1 MGPIEPRPEPR
12 ADPAADAA
20 LREARRAIDG
30 ALSRDRGR
38 LHGLWSRWRG
48 RPSDTAAQAAF
59 QTALTASAAARE
71 ARAAALPADIAV
83 DEALPIAAEAER
95 IVGLIRAHQV
105 VVIAG
110 ETGSGKTTQLPKLCL
125 AAGRGAAGMIGCTQP
140 RRIAARAVAR
150 RVAEELGTQLGAL
163 VGYQVRFNDQVG
175 ETTAVKFMTDGILLA
190 EIQSDRWLSAY
201 DTLIVDEAH
210 ERSLNIDFLLGYLKQ
225 LLARRPDLK
234 LIVTSATIDTERFS
248 RHFGDAPVVSVE
260 GRGYPVEVRYRPL
273 EGGDDEAGEARDGER
288 TVVDGIVSA
297 CDEIVREGRGDVLVF
312 LPGER
317 EIRDAHQALERR
329 KYRHTEVLPLYARLS
344 TRDQDR
350 VFNPGPQRRIVLATN
365 VAETSLT
372 VPRIHYVIDPGL
384 ARVKRYSPRQKLDR
398 LHIEPISQASAD
410 QRKGRCGR
418 IAPGVCYRLYA
429 EADFLARDAYT
440 DPEIRRAALAGV
452 ILRMLALGLGD
463 IDAFPFLEPPDP
475 RAVADGWQQ
484 LHELGAV
491 EPPGGAAA
499 RAQATGGMQA
509 GAPETDDA
517 SAGARTDRHTDAR
530 RGRGTRRD
538 AAAATRDGRTLTAI
552 GRTMARLPVDVKLA
566 RMLIAAQ
573 AHGCLREMLVIAS
586 FLGIQDPR
594 ERPADQR
601 AAAATAHA
609 QFADGKSEFVGMLK
623 LWDAFR
629 AAHEE
634 MTQSQLRKWADRHFL
649 GFLRLREWRE
659 LHRQLK
665 LLCEESGWATM
676 ASDAARSASSGSAPG
691 ASTPAGSKAAHSNAA
706 GTRAAAPR
714 AVAAAHPPLKKEGGG
729 DSLRPAHSER
739 RLPLDP
745 PSAKGECKPGD
756 SSVSTGD
763 RRERPPTH
771 PDGSGEH
778 RVDYARLHRAL
789 IAGLPTQI
797 GQRADR
803 GLYDGPRGRKFMLF
817 PGSPLAKKPPQWV
830 LSATLLDTE
839 KVWAIGNAAIEPDW
853 AIDELPH
860 LLARRHHDPRW
871 SRSQGR
877 VIGSEQIGLF
887 GLVLAPKKP
896 IHYGA
901 LYPGESRQIF
911 ARDAL
916 VTGEIDLRAPF
927 LKRNLATLAKA
938 KEEEAKQRRAGLVV
952 DEDWQTQWYLDRLP
966 AHAHNAQALD
976 AWYAKLPP
984 AEKAA
989 LEWSFDDLMVGGASD
1004 AQRYPRYIALG
1015 DARLE
1020 VRYRFEPGAP
1030 DDGMTVAVPL
1040 HLLNALDPARLSWL
1054 APGFVQ
1060 DKAAAL
1066 IKSLPKALRRNFV
1079 PAPDFARAFAEAHP
1093 APEADSLEGALARFL
1108 KKLSGVEVSA
1118 ADFDPQA
1125 IEPHLRANLRLFEAP
1140 QQARGGR
1147 RGDAAGVVPAGHVL
1161 AESRDLD
1168 DLRVRFGA
1176 RAAEAFSA
1184 RAAEGLARA
1193 GLTAFP
1199 DAAVPLSVP
1208 GAGGVPAY
1216 PALHDEGESVSLA
1229 VHAERAEAER
1239 LHPGGVRR
1247 LLRIALA
1254 EKIRQARKQLPVQ
1267 PKLSLL
1273 YAAIE
1278 AQAPRRDG
1286 LKDADR
1292 LREDLVEGAFAALTA
1307 DDLFQVRDAEA
1318 FARTSERIGK
1328 ALFAEAMRRLQQAE
1342 AILAR
1347 VAEVRAALESK
1358 LMGWA
1363 RANLD
1368 DMQSQLAALA
1378 APGFLRDIPAE
1389 ALAEYPRWL
1398 KALALRAERALRDP
1412 ARDQARMLE
1421 LAPFVAALD
1430 DARRRGVDAA
1440 PEWQALR
1447 WELEEFRVS
1456 LFAQELGA
1464 KGGVSAKK
1472 LATRLVR
1479 LSPR

>member
-1 MGPIEPRPEPR
+1 MKPIDRQRQSELQR
-12 ADPAADAA
+12 ARVAV
-20 LREARRAIDG
+20 EG
-30 ALSRDRGR
+30 ALARDRGR
-38 LHGLWSRWRG
+38 LLGLWSRWNA
-48 RPSDTAAQAAF
+48 RPDDAGLQAAF
-59 QTALTASAAARE
+59 AQALATSVAARE
-71 ARAAALPADIAV
+71 ARAAALPTAVAV
-83 DEALPIAAEAER
+83 DPALPIAGEAER
-95 IVGLIRAHQV
+95 IVELIRDHQV

-150 RVAEELGTQLGAL
+150 RVAEELQTPLGGL
-163 VGYQVRFNDQVG
+163 VGYQVRFNESVG
-175 ETTAVKFMTDGILLA
+175 DRTAVKFMTDGILLA

-201 DTLIVDEAH
+201 DTIIVDEAH

-225 LLARRPDLK
+225 LLVRRRDLK
-234 LIVTSATIDTERFS
+234 VIVTSATIDTERFS
-248 RHFGDAPVVSVE
+248 QHFGNAPVVSVE

-273 EGGDDEAGEARDGER
+273 GGEAGDDATADEER
-288 TVVDGIVSA
+288 EGDRSVLAGIVSA
-297 CDEIVREGRGDVLVF
+297 CDEIMRLGGTGDTLIF

-317 EIRDAHQALERR
+317 EIRDAHQALEKR

-344 TRDQDR
+344 ARDQDS

-372 VPRIHYVIDPGL
+372 VPRIHYVIDPGF

-398 LHIEPISQASAD
+398 LHIEPISQASAE

-418 IAPGVCYRLYA
+418 IAPGTCFRLYS
-429 EADFLARDAYT
+429 EADFLARDPYT

-452 ILRMLALGLGD
+452 ILRMLALGLGR
-463 IDAFPFLEPPDP
+463 IEGRVATASKRASGELRNEDARVIENFPFLEAPDP

-484 LHELGAV
+484 LTELGAI
-491 EPPGGAAA
+491 
-499 RAQATGGMQA
+499 
-509 GAPETDDA
+509 DA
-517 SAGARTDRHTDAR
+517 ERK
-530 RGRGTRRD
+530 
-538 AAAATRDGRTLTAI
+538 LTHI

-573 AHGCLREMLVIAS
+573 KHGCLPEMLTIAS

-601 AAAATAHA
+601 GAADAAHA
-609 QFADGKSEFVGMLK
+609 EFADPKSEFVGILK
-623 LWDAFR
+623 LWEAYR
-629 AAHEE
+629 VAHEE
-634 MTQSQLRKWADRHFL
+634 LTQSQLRKWADRHFL

-665 LLCEESGWATM
+665 LLCDEIGFDGADASGGADGRSGRNAGRGEDRKAGRRAGFSPLSTPGH
-676 ASDAARSASSGSAPG
+676 DTQRPEGRSAGEAVIR
-691 ASTPAGSKAAHSNAA
+691 ST
-706 GTRAAAPR
+706 
-714 AVAAAHPPLKKEGGG
+714 EGGG
-729 DSLRPAHSER
+729 
-739 RLPLDP
+739 
-745 PSAKGECKPGD
+745 
-756 SSVSTGD
+756 
-763 RRERPPTH
+763 
-771 PDGSGEH
+771 
-778 RVDYARLHRAL
+778 VDYARLHRAL

-797 GQRADR
+797 GNRGDR

-817 PGSPLAKKPPQWV
+817 PGSPLAKKHPPWV

-839 KVWAIGNAAIEPDW
+839 KVWSITNAAIEPEW

-860 LLARRHHDPRW
+860 LLARRHHDPHW

-877 VIGSEQIGLF
+877 VIGSEQISLF

-896 IHYGA
+896 MHYGA
-901 LYPGESRQIF
+901 LFPEEARQIF

-916 VTGEIDLRAPF
+916 VTGEINTRCAF
-927 LKRNLATLAKA
+927 LARNLATLAKA
-938 KEEEAKQRRAGLVV
+938 REEEAKQRRAGLVV
-952 DEDWQTQWYLDRLP
+952 DEDWQARWYLDRLP
-966 AHAHNAQALD
+966 PQAHNVQALD
-976 AWYAKLPP
+976 AWYAKLPA
-984 AEKAA
+984 AEKAK

-1004 AQRYPRYIALG
+1004 AERFPKYLPLG
-1015 DARLE
+1015 DVRLA
-1020 VRYRFEPGAP
+1020 VSYRFEPGAP

-1054 APGFVQ
+1054 APGFVL

-1066 IKSLPKALRRNFV
+1066 IKSLPKILRRNFV

-1093 APEADSLEGALARFL
+1093 KPDADSFEGALARFL

-1118 ADFDPQA
+1118 IDFDVA
-1125 IEPHLRANLRLFEAP
+1125 GIDAHLRANLRLFDAP
-1140 QQARGGR
+1140 PKGSDGR
-1147 RGDAAGVVPAGHVL
+1147 RAGSGSVL

-1168 DLRVRFGA
+1168 ELRERFGQ

-1184 RAAEGLARA
+1184 RAAEGLAQR
-1193 GLTAFP
+1193 GLHDFPATAI
-1199 DAAVPLSVP
+1199 PLSVP

-1216 PALHDEGESVSLA
+1216 PALHDDGDSVSLA
-1229 VHAERAEAER
+1229 VHADRSVAQR
-1239 LHPGGVRR
+1239 HHPEGVRR
-1247 LLRIALA
+1247 LLRIALI
-1254 EKIRQARKQLPVQ
+1254 EKVKQARKQLPVQ
-1267 PKLSLL
+1267 PKISLL

-1278 AQAPRRDG
+1278 SQAPRNDG
-1286 LKDADR
+1286 LKDGDR
-1292 LREDLVEGAFAALTA
+1292 LRLDLVEGAFAALTA
-1307 DDLFQVRDAEA
+1307 EGLETIRDAEA
-1318 FARTSERIGK
+1318 FAQRRDAVGK
-1328 ALFAEAMRRLQQAE
+1328 ALFGEAMDRLKQAE

-1347 VAEVRAALESK
+1347 VAEVRAALESN

-1368 DMQSQLAALA
+1368 DMHAQLSGLA
-1378 APGFLRDIPAE
+1378 TPGFLRDVPAP

-1412 ARDQARMLE
+1412 VRDQARMLE
-1421 LAPFVAALD
+1421 LKPFVDALD
-1430 DARRRGVDAA
+1430 DARDRGIDRA
-1440 PEWQALR
+1440 PGWQALR

-1464 KGGVSAKK
+1464 KGGISAKK
-1472 LATRLVR
+1472 LATRLAH
-1479 LSPR
+1479 LA